1 MFNFG
6 LSCDEETYRLIQS
19 IPPGHRSKTIRR
31 MILNHAHEIEEMK
44 EAYWALQLELKM
56 EEKRREQERMKQ
68 LEFERQQQLRIIEM
82 RRIRREEEQKRME
95 QRAEW
100 EVNQWLAKY
109 FAAKP
114 AYDV

>member
-19 IPPGHRSKTIRR
+19 IPTGHRSKTIRK
-31 MILNHAHEIEEMK
+31 MILDHAHEIEEMK
-44 EAYWALQLELKM
+44 EEYWALQLELKM
-56 EEKRREQERMKQ
+56 EEKRREQERLKQ
-68 LEFERQQQLRIIEM
+68 LEFERQQHLKMIEM
-82 RRIRREEEQKRME
+82 RRIRREEERKRME

-109 FAAKP
+109 TTAKP
-114 AYDV
+114 ANDV

>member
-19 IPPGHRSKTIRR
+19 IPPGHRSKTIRK

-44 EAYWALQLELKM
+44 EEYWALQLELKM

-68 LEFERQQQLRIIEM
+68 LEFERQHRLKLIEM
-82 RRIRREEEQKRME
+82 RRIKLEEEEKLMQ

-100 EVNQWLAKY
+100 EVDQWLAKY
-109 FAAKP
+109 STAKP
-114 AYDV
+114 ANDV

>member
-19 IPPGHRSKTIRR
+19 IPPGHRSKTIRK
-31 MILNHAHEIEEMK
+31 MILDHAHEIEEMK
-44 EAYWALQLELKM
+44 EEYWALQLELKM

-68 LEFERQQQLRIIEM
+68 LELERQHRLKLDEM
-82 RRIRREEEQKRME
+82 RRIKRKEEQKLME

-100 EVNQWLAKY
+100 EVEQWLAKY
-109 FAAKP
+109 STSKP
-114 AYDV
+114 ANDV

>member
-44 EAYWALQLELKM
+44 ENTGL
-56 EEKRREQERMKQ
+56 
-68 LEFERQQQLRIIEM
+68 F
-82 RRIRREEEQKRME
+82 
-95 QRAEW
+95 
-100 EVNQWLAKY
+100 N
-109 FAAKP
+109 
-114 AYDV
+114 